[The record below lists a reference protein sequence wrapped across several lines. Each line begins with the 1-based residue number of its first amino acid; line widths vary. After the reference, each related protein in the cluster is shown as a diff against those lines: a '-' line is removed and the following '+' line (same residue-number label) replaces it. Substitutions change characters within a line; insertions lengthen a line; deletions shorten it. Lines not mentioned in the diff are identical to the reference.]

1 MRVPDTTVLPDSS
14 ERWEM
19 AFGLTVLRGGNWADF
34 REGFDIG
41 IGGVQEEG
49 KWMLVVLCTCTLGEN
64 YLEEVEVKSS
74 YPGGSGYLSY
84 FGVREFDLW
93 KIHWLITMCLK
104 QMFYHCYNIYMNDR
118 NFKKIIMVIMLY
130 LSAYCVPRF
139 AKHFICLL
147 SFFFFLLK
155 IYLLF

>member
-1 MRVPDTTVLPDSS
+1 MGNGFWSYCPQRRKLS
-14 ERWEM
+14 R
-19 AFGLTVLRGGNWADF
+19 LQGGFWHRDQ
-34 REGFDIG
+34 
-41 IGGVQEEG
+41 GVQEEG